1 MPEKWT
7 GKLIGEMHNYGI
19 SRKDLAAELGVS
31 KAYVTM
37 VLNGQRTPPNA
48 RERLEVAYAAVL
60 ARKKKEDA

>member
-60 ARKKKEDA
+60 ARKKKEGT